1 MNWRYIGKRR
11 GQKSPEEGSF
21 VYEFSFYKIGV
32 MRSKYT
38 GDVVKGT
45 ESTEEAIAFAFVS
58 EFLTFKKRE
67 SRKFG
72 DNSDRKTIRT
82 RNGYLV

>member
-1 MNWRYIGKRR
+1 
-11 GQKSPEEGSF
+11 
-21 VYEFSFYKIGV
+21 
-32 MRSKYT
+32 MRLKAFCKKAASKAY
-38 GDVVKGT
+38 
-45 ESTEEAIAFAFVS
+45 AVS